1 MSMFD
6 IEDCKDVELEGN
18 KTNREK
24 LAKVKNVEGLKAIK
38 NESHVPTTD
47 KVESEEDII
56 DLKPN
61 FMGLGI
67 NLNALFRKLFRKR
80 T

>member
-6 IEDCKDVELEGN
+6 IEDSKDVELEGN

-24 LAKVKNVEGLKAIK
+24 LAKVKNVEGFKAK
-38 NESHVPTTD
+38 NNEANVPAD
-47 KVESEEDII
+47 KVEHQEDIV

-61 FMGLGI
+61 FMGFGL
-67 NLNALFRKLFRKR
+67 NLNALCRRLFGKR

>member
-6 IEDCKDVELEGN
+6 IEDSKNVELEGN

-24 LAKVKNVEGLKAIK
+24 LAKVKNVEGFKAK
-38 NESHVPTTD
+38 NNEAHVPD
-47 KVESEEDII
+47 NKVEPEEDIV

-61 FMGLGI
+61 FMGIGI
-67 NLNALFRKLFRKR
+67 NLNALLRRLFGKR

>member
-6 IEDCKDVELEGN
+6 IEDSKDVELEGN

-24 LAKVKNVEGLKAIK
+24 LAKVKNVEGFKAK
-38 NESHVPTTD
+38 NNEANVPAD
-47 KVESEEDII
+47 KVEHQEDIV

-61 FMGLGI
+61 FMGLGL
-67 NLNALFRKLFRKR
+67 NLNALCRRLFGKR

>member
-6 IEDCKDVELEGN
+6 IEDSKNVELEGN

-24 LAKVKNVEGLKAIK
+24 LAKVKNVEGFKAK
-38 NESHVPTTD
+38 NNEAHVPSD
-47 KVESEEDII
+47 KVEPEEDIVDI
-56 DLKPN
+56 KPN
-61 FMGLGI
+61 FMGIGL
-67 NLNALFRKLFRKR
+67 NLNALVRRLFRKR

>member
-6 IEDCKDVELEGN
+6 IEDSKDVELEGN

-24 LAKVKNVEGLKAIK
+24 LARIKNVEGFKAK
-38 NESHVPTTD
+38 NNEANVPSHKEDPQEDV
-47 KVESEEDII
+47 VE
-56 DLKPN
+56 LKPN
-61 FMGLGI
+61 FMGLGL
-67 NLNALFRKLFRKR
+67 NLNALFRRLFRKR

>member
-6 IEDCKDVELEGN
+6 IEDSKNVKLEGN

-24 LAKVKNVEGLKAIK
+24 LAKVKNVEGFKAK
-38 NESHVPTTD
+38 NNEAHVPSD
-47 KVESEEDII
+47 KVKSEEDIVDI
-56 DLKPN
+56 KPN
-61 FMGLGI
+61 FMGIGL
-67 NLNALFRKLFRKR
+67 NLNALFRRLFRKR